1 MTRTATAKD
10 LRYKVSSLLGE
21 VRRGNEITIT
31 MRGRPVAV
39 LKPIQKTAENFSDTG
54 FGIWKK
60 RDDLKDVSKWL
71 DGIRRPRFLK

>member
-21 VRRGNEITIT
+21 VRRGNEIT
-31 MRGRPVAV
+31 
-39 LKPIQKTAENFSDTG
+39 KPIQKTAENFSDTG